1 MTSQPEIARLESE
14 YAALRAQLQAL
25 LEAPVKDLAKI
36 DQVVDQLEK
45 IQLAIKAQHG
55 IKGNNPLE

>member
-1 MTSQPEIARLESE
+1 MTTQPEIARLESE
-14 YAALRAQLQAL
+14 YGALRAQLQAL

-36 DQVVDQLEK
+36 DQIVDQLEK